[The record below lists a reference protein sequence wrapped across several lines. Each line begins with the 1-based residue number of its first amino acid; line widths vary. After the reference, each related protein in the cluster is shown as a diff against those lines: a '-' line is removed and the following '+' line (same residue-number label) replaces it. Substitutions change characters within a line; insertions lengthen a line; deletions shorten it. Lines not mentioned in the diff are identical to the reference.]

1 MNIISP
7 EHFGKPEPPR
17 SVMALVSG
25 RHNPSADDHTGAE
38 RCPILARH
46 WPNFP
51 AAVAEAEGA
60 AA

>member
-1 MNIISP
+1 MNIIPP
-7 EHFGKPEPPR
+7 EHFGKSEPPR

-25 RHNPSADDHTGAE
+25 RHNPSADDHTDAE

-51 AAVAEAEGA
+51 APVIEAERTA
-60 AA
+60 A